1 MERWLNQ
8 ILDLNIYLFS
18 QNPNFFIYKFFF
30 FLQTMYF
37 ITNIIFES
45 QTPKFQLIITKKH
58 IKKYFNNDITLFP
71 TSKQP
76 LISLKFKN

>member
-1 MERWLNQ
+1 
-8 ILDLNIYLFS
+8 
-18 QNPNFFIYKFFF
+18 
-30 FLQTMYF
+30 MYF

-58 IKKYFNNDITLFP
+58 VKKNILTTDITSFS

-76 LISLKFKN
+76 LTSLKFKNNF